1 MQLFTL
7 EKVAFALE
15 EGSQPNQL
23 PHLSMDRAESIS
35 FLVVGDF

>member
-1 MQLFTL
+1 MQPCTL

-23 PHLSMDRAESIS
+23 PHLIMDRAEINQ
-35 FLVVGDF
+35 FLGGR